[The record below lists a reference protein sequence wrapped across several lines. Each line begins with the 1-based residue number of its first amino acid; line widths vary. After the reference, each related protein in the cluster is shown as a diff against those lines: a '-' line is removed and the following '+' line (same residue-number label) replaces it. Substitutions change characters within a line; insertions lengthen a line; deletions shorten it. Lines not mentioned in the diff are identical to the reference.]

1 MSSDKQTSTAP
12 LRVLRIDASSRYE
25 GSVTRQL
32 TDDFIR
38 ELQKHEQELQV
49 ISRDLAREPLPY
61 IDEQWIG
68 ANFTPAEQR
77 SQLQEAALLQSD
89 RLVQELQEADILVLG
104 VPMYNFNVPAA
115 LKAWIDL
122 VARAGLTFRYTEN
135 GPQGLLKNKKAYLLL
150 ATGGTPIGSAID
162 FASDY
167 LRHVLGFLGIDD
179 VELISAQR
187 LNGNKPD
194 GKQTVQQQI
203 QQAVKKLQQGVN
215 IAA

>member
-135 GPQGLLKNKKAYLLL
+135 GPLGLLKNKKAYLLL